1 MVLTR
6 QRWRLEH
13 HVDFYAAYFATFG
26 TDIPWMSTH
35 QEVLTVLAKRYAV
48 WPPKTKSKILRDWAC
63 NEGSVIRTAAAHML
77 LLAKRS
83 VGSRSS
89 KIGTLKEIIRQT
101 ILDEGLGNPEDAL
114 EAAVGAIE
122 SEEALA
128 VMSPDSDASDVDD
141 LVAGMKTPLI
151 KRSVQLQDT
160 GERAIDPSTLETQPM
175 ELDFTTPPPNRVKAE
190 VASAVR
196 QANAETVAS
205 RKTGKQAPKAKAG
218 KAKAKSK
225 VASNSN
231 QQQQEPEPTAQQEP
245 EPAAQQEPE
254 PTAQEP
260 EPTAQEPEPT
270 AQEPEPRAQEPA
282 PAAQQQPPAAQQ
294 QAPAAQQG
302 ANPPLQSHAGWSQMV
317 IDVDVMEMFS
327 GSCMLTKSMRDAGYR
342 VLWTEL
348 TALDWVWMSSSI
360 TKRFDAAYGVLG
372 DTTRDCV
379 RDANIIAS
387 RTMLLLM
394 VAVAMGIDFIVKYL
408 PKLRRKITKTT
419 RAAIKE
425 SGTTMVGPNVLHSAA
440 EIDSMDASFEEAEEL
455 GALAS
460 TPQSFHHF
468 TPSTPLCIAT
478 DLYDFANMGPIE
490 EYLKA
495 EVVLAFLR
503 AAYGDHRPEMDCG
516 STIEVQVKAF
526 AAAAKRKAIAKV
538 QDDIAED
545 LQKLEQNLDAM
556 ELESRMAA
564 EKNGSGC
571 SLDLEET
578 LIETEEDLQQ
588 AAPPTQLL
596 AQQLVQLAE
605 RIQSGS
611 GPEEAVR
618 KALLR
623 PSTIDFEEL
632 FQSMNVSPDAGL
644 MPPPPVPA
652 KASRPTVPPLKASSE
667 EASNYF
673 SSPFPTPRDDP
684 EEYQIPKPDEPMQ
697 QQPPQQIQSGEPQA
711 PAAKPDE
718 PVVSV
723 QQQQQQQPQQIQS
736 GEPQAPAAKPDEPMV
751 SEQQQQPQQ
760 IQSGEPQAPAA
771 KPDGPMVSTQQQQPQ
786 QIQSGEPQAP
796 AKPDEPPVSA
806 QQQQPQQIQSGMVST
821 QQQPQQIQSG
831 VYVQAQQQQPQ
842 QIQPMVSTQQQV
854 HPAVQQTQQPQQ
866 IQSHPQPQA
875 PAEPVSTQQQVPQ
888 NQQLPQQVKLEPD
901 EPMQQQQQGAPQIA
915 PSGQAEPPKTEEEVQ
930 DLEQKYPKAKVDS
943 LIEEKEPYPGPE
955 PIMPAAAPAGV
966 ILYVWQPMDSTHSF
980 NMLQEMRLFKCWVQ
994 GTEKELETEEMS
1006 WSYEREGDAPQF
1018 EADNSN
1024 TSDDRPTPEGE
1035 IKRRFNK
1042 ESKDVKAM
1050 NKASTHILEIKG
1062 FRTQLQ
1068 NNGVDKGLMDAL
1080 LTSMA
1085 QHHEFISEHRATVE
1099 AAVATGV
1106 SGKDLEEKVLL
1117 LTQANSTYV
1126 TQSKHVKANNAADL
1140 QRAAEAMID
1149 ECRGHASDL
1158 HFIKIPAYSQEDNNL
1173 LRVDPEDLARY
1184 WESQEAGLGAKPP
1197 GAGMVPLGLY
1207 GDDARFTKGGGDKII
1222 MISMNAVLH
1231 EPAGDEI
1238 KRYPIFTLREYLC
1251 INTRS
1256 LFPVCRVLAW
1266 SMNVAWH

>member
-122 SEEALA
+122 SEEAL
-128 VMSPDSDASDVDD
+128 
-141 LVAGMKTPLI
+141 AGMKTPLI

-711 PAAKPDE
+711 PAAKPD
-718 PVVSV
+718 
-723 QQQQQQQPQQIQS
+723 
-736 GEPQAPAAKPDEPMV
+736 
-751 SEQQQQPQQ
+751 
-760 IQSGEPQAPAA
+760 
-771 KPDGPMVSTQQQQPQ
+771 
-786 QIQSGEPQAP
+786 
-796 AKPDEPPVSA
+796 
-806 QQQQPQQIQSGMVST
+806 
-821 QQQPQQIQSG
+821 
-831 VYVQAQQQQPQ
+831 
-842 QIQPMVSTQQQV
+842 
-854 HPAVQQTQQPQQ
+854 
-866 IQSHPQPQA
+866 
-875 PAEPVSTQQQVPQ
+875 
-888 NQQLPQQVKLEPD
+888 
-901 EPMQQQQQGAPQIA
+901 
-915 PSGQAEPPKTEEEVQ
+915 

-1126 TQSKHVKANNAADL
+1126 TQSKHVKSIGSAAVQSRHILIEALDAKAYAFESETAFADYLLSSLGVGLKNGEDLRANNAADL